1 MKTVPNDIVKTLIR
15 VLPIIL
21 SNMDAE
27 SMRKNTRLGNA
38 VRLARLIHKRLKQYE
53 DQA

>member
-1 MKTVPNDIVKTLIR
+1 MKTVPNDIVKTLMR

-27 SMRKNTRLGNA
+27 SMRKGESNDLYRIIGVGDTA
-38 VRLARLIHKRLKQYE
+38 VSR
-53 DQA
+53 